1 MQAGI
6 HVLRL
11 HIAAVTEHTGF
22 QSDCLRDALMQA
34 HLARLSILCVRL
46 SKIREGGCPHAAE
59 IKAYA
64 VHMQD
69 IQAGRAALKR
79 VDAEQLQQQRKLQQ
93 PKEDSLEAR
102 LREGLAKFRFDDTA
116 GSLNGD
122 NTGGF
127 SS

>member
-1 MQAGI
+1 M
-6 HVLRL
+6 
-11 HIAAVTEHTGF
+11 TEHMGF
-22 QSDCLRDALMQA
+22 QSACLRDALMQA
-34 HLARLSILCVRL
+34 HLARLYILHVHA
-46 SKIREGGCPHAAE
+46 SKIHGEGRCPHAAQ
-59 IKAYA
+59 IIAYT
-64 VHMQD
+64 VHTQD

-116 GSLNGD
+116 GSLNGE

>member
-1 MQAGI
+1 MY
-6 HVLRL
+6 
-11 HIAAVTEHTGF
+11 
-22 QSDCLRDALMQA
+22 M
-34 HLARLSILCVRL
+34 
-46 SKIREGGCPHAAE
+46 
-59 IKAYA
+59 
-64 VHMQD
+64 HMQD

-116 GSLNGD
+116 GSLNGE

>member
-1 MQAGI
+1 MPAC
-6 HVLRL
+6 R
-11 HIAAVTEHTGF
+11 
-22 QSDCLRDALMQA
+22 RDHSM
-34 HLARLSILCVRL
+34 
-46 SKIREGGCPHAAE
+46 
-59 IKAYA
+59 YM
-64 VHMQD
+64 HMQD

-116 GSLNGD
+116 GSLNGE